1 VLNHNL
7 LAFPEEELKLTLAIG
22 GLLMNNLRAAAVG
35 LGLAA
40 LLIPGSGH
48 SQIPTFQSQAE
59 VASSL
64 QLVPVDSIPDF
75 GTFLLLSGQLDEQF
89 DRFHQSR
96 VAV

>member
-1 VLNHNL
+1 
-7 LAFPEEELKLTLAIG
+7 
-22 GLLMNNLRAAAVG
+22 MNNLRAAAVG

-40 LLIPGSGH
+40 LLIPRSGH

-64 QLVPVDSIPDF
+64 QLVPVDSIPEF
-75 GTFLLLSGQLDEQF
+75 GTFFLLSGQLDEQF
-89 DRFHQSR
+89 GRFHQSR